1 MDDQEELI
9 RKYEEVV
16 EVAASIASID
26 HDINNQLMVFA
37 LVERRLQN
45 AAQQYNDEKLLRSSQ
60 QVSEALDNIKRI
72 LSRLQNLKK
81 LDLIKEKREK
91 RE

>member
-1 MDDQEELI
+1 MNDQEELI

-60 QVSEALDNIKRI
+60 QVAEALDNIKRI

>member
-1 MDDQEELI
+1 MNQDN
-9 RKYEEVV
+9 
-16 EVAASIASID
+16 
-26 HDINNQLMVFA
+26 INNQLMVFA

>member
-1 MDDQEELI
+1 M
-9 RKYEEVV
+9 
-16 EVAASIASID
+16 
-26 HDINNQLMVFA
+26 NQD
-37 LVERRLQN
+37 N
-45 AAQQYNDEKLLRSSQ
+45 
-60 QVSEALDNIKRI
+60 NIKRI

>member
-1 MDDQEELI
+1 MSDQEELI

>member
-1 MDDQEELI
+1 MSDQEELM

-60 QVSEALDNIKRI
+60 QVAEALDNIKRI

-81 LDLIKEKREK
+81 LDLIKERREK

>member
-1 MDDQEELI
+1 MSDQEELI

-72 LSRLQNLKK
+72 LSKLQNLKK

>member
-1 MDDQEELI
+1 MNDQEELI

-45 AAQQYNDEKLLRSSQ
+45 AAQQYSDEKLLRSSQ

-72 LSRLQNLKK
+72 LSKLQNLKN
-81 LDLIKEKREK
+81 
-91 RE
+91 

>member
-1 MDDQEELI
+1 MNDQEELI

-60 QVSEALDNIKRI
+60 
-72 LSRLQNLKK
+72 
-81 LDLIKEKREK
+81 
-91 RE
+91 

>member
-1 MDDQEELI
+1 
-9 RKYEEVV
+9 
-16 EVAASIASID
+16 
-26 HDINNQLMVFA
+26 LMVFA

>member
-1 MDDQEELI
+1 MSDQEELI

-60 QVSEALDNIKRI
+60 QVAEALDNIKRI

>member
-1 MDDQEELI
+1 MNDQEELI

-72 LSRLQNLKK
+72 LSKLQNLKK

>member
-1 MDDQEELI
+1 MSDQEELI

-60 QVSEALDNIKRI
+60 QVSEALDN
-72 LSRLQNLKK
+72 
-81 LDLIKEKREK
+81 
-91 RE
+91 

>member
-1 MDDQEELI
+1 
-9 RKYEEVV
+9 
-16 EVAASIASID
+16 
-26 HDINNQLMVFA
+26 MVFA
-37 LVERRLQN
+37 PCRTPI
-45 AAQQYNDEKLLRSSQ
+45 AKCGATYNDEKLLRSSQ

-72 LSRLQNLKK
+72 LSKLQNLKK

>member
-1 MDDQEELI
+1 MNDQEELI

>member
-1 MDDQEELI
+1 MSDQEELI

-60 QVSEALDNIKRI
+60 QVSEALDNKKRI

>member
-1 MDDQEELI
+1 MNDQEELI

-37 LVERRLQN
+37 LVERRLHN
-45 AAQQYNDEKLLRSSQ
+45 AAQQYNDEQLLRSSQ
-60 QVSEALDNIKRI
+60 QVAEALDNIKRI